1 MALPPPSH
9 PSWARIKSTAW
20 PHPSVVHIV
29 PVPHL
34 GELWK
39 YYYVGGLHSI
49 KRPITSSAAFHQA
62 PRRTFSVF
70 KFSMSVL
77 A

>member
-1 MALPPPSH
+1 MCTHEREAAQDGAVDTDRQAP
-9 PSWARIKSTAW
+9 WGNRGGCEVVARSA
-20 PHPSVVHIV
+20 SVVHIV

-49 KRPITSSAAFHQA
+49 KRPIT
-62 PRRTFSVF
+62 RGLDRFSGGR
-70 KFSMSVL
+70 